1 MERRKQNRRR
11 GFTLLELLIVVAIIM
26 ILATFALPKL
36 RDQLIRANQVSAVN
50 DLRVLRDA
58 MEAYRA
64 DHSRYPATFD
74 LNTMGNYLA
83 NPKMAVSPFERR
95 GYRFTITITGPDAW
109 HATAEPVSAL
119 RGGIRYFYV
128 DESNALRWNDNAAA
142 TASSEPIE

>member
-1 MERRKQNRRR
+1 MQDRKK

-64 DHSRYPATFD
+64 DRNRYPTTFD
-74 LNTMGNYLA
+74 RNTMGSYLA

-95 GYRFTITITGPDAW
+95 GYRFTITVAGADAW
-109 HATAEPVSAL
+109 HATAEPISAMS
-119 RGGIRYFYV
+119 GGTRYFYV
-128 DESNALRWNDNAAA
+128 DESNSIRWNDGSAA
-142 TASSEPIE
+142 TSNSELLE